1 MPPWSLPVRSRAAA
15 SLPDAS
21 GRPNPALGGGAR
33 DERHHL
39 ACHLERLV
47 DVFVGVRSRDQEQA
61 LLWRLDDHAAFQ
73 KLCIERREGAL
84 CRDSERFTVI
94 TRRLSREPE
103 LKERANAGPAGLQ
116 AGNLGGFDEPQREP
130 LAACV
135 QLFVEPR
142 RAGFAARSEYGG
154 A

>member
-1 MPPWSLPVRSRAAA
+1 MSAWSLPARSRAAS
-15 SLPDAS
+15 SLADAS
-21 GRPNPALGGGAR
+21 GWPDPALGGSAR

-39 ACHLERLV
+39 TCHLERLV

-61 LLWRLDDHAAFQ
+61 FLRRLDDHAAFQ
-73 KLCIERREGAL
+73 ELRVERRERAL
-84 CRDSERFTVI
+84 GRDPARFTVI
-94 TRRLSREPE
+94 MRRASGEPE
-103 LKERANAGPAGLQ
+103 LKERANAGPAGIET
-116 AGNLGGFDEPQREP
+116 GNLGGFDEPQREP